1 MRSYTLL
8 LLSLSLTI
16 LLIIAA
22 LLPLTPQ
29 DYWWY
34 LRLGHDIAASGTIPS
49 VDTYSFTRAG
59 VSFFYQPWLSALVW
73 WGIESL
79 GGLTFTFASRLVII
93 FLAYGLLWL
102 LLRRAGAGPRL
113 SSVLVLVSGLAGSSN
128 WSFRPQLLI
137 YPLFVLALY
146 IVWQWQNN
154 NPRRL
159 WLLPL
164 IGALWVN
171 LHGSFPL
178 LFLLLLPACV
188 WGEGNRKR
196 LVLVTIVAAA
206 CLILNPRGPLVA
218 GYVSDML
225 ASPSNR
231 FSNEWLPA
239 VNRGWQA
246 NLFFVWI
253 LILPI
258 MAAFSPRKLGRLE
271 WAWFLIFGWLGL
283 YGARYGI
290 WLLFLLP
297 LLSARLVAS
306 WADRSMES
314 MTADLR
320 PTVNTTA
327 AALLLLLPLAL
338 LPGVRERWWPGAPS
352 PYHGANPIA
361 ATAWLADHP
370 ELEGPLWS
378 DFSHSSYLIFALPER
393 PVWIDPRF
401 ELYPPAHWERYRA
414 IAGAA
419 PGWESLL
426 KEEGIELAML
436 STGGEPAL
444 IRAMADSDGWCE
456 MFRNPDAVV
465 FARSSPGAACK

>member
-1 MRSYTLL
+1 MRSYALL
-8 LLSLSLTI
+8 LLSLALAP

-34 LRLGHDIAASGTIPS
+34 LRLGQDIAASGTIPT

-59 VSFFYQPWLSALVW
+59 APFFYQAWLSALVW
-73 WGIESL
+73 WGIHRVGEL
-79 GGLTFTFASRLVII
+79 TLTFGARLVII
-93 FLAYGLLWL
+93 LLTYGLLWM
-102 LLRRAGAGPRL
+102 LLRKTGAGPRI

-137 YPLFVLALY
+137 YPLFVLALHAL
-146 IVWQWQNN
+146 WRWQNN
-154 NPRRL
+154 DPRRL

-164 IGALWVN
+164 IAALWVN

-188 WGEGNRKR
+188 WGEGDRKQ
-196 LVLVTIVAAA
+196 LALVTLVAAA
-206 CLILNPRGPLVA
+206 ALLVNPRGPLVA
-218 GYVSDML
+218 RYVLDML
-225 ASPSNR
+225 MSPSNR

-246 NLFFVWI
+246 NLFFLWI

-258 MAAFSPRKLGRLE
+258 LAAFSPRKLGRLE
-271 WAWFLIFGWLGL
+271 WAWFLAFGWLGL

-297 LLSARLVAS
+297 ILSARLLTG
-306 WADRSMES
+306 WADRSLEAI
-314 MTADLR
+314 TGDFRA
-320 PTVNTTA
+320 TVNTTA
-327 AALLLLLPLAL
+327 AVLLLLFPLAL
-338 LPGVRERWWPGAPS
+338 LPGVRERWWSGAPS
-352 PYHGANPIA
+352 PYHGANPIG
-361 ATAWLADHP
+361 ATAWLDQHP

-393 PVWIDPRF
+393 AVWIDPRF

-414 IAGAA
+414 IAGAS

-426 KEEGIELAML
+426 DEEGIQLAML
-436 STGGEPAL
+436 STGGEPWL
-444 IRAMADSDGWCE
+444 IRAMAASDGWCE
-456 MFRNPDAVV
+456 MFHDADAVV
-465 FARSSPGAACK
+465 FARTSPGTACG